1 MIKLKDLLT
10 EGKWTFK
17 GKYLNMPS
25 GETASIPGKNDRDAI
40 AVDIGR
46 DEFKIHGMG
55 GNKYYAYGPKYDV
68 SFNYI
73 NDLVKWLN
81 NEKAKYAGIDNR

>member
-1 MIKLKDLLT
+1 MIKLMDILT

-17 GKYLNMPS
+17 RKYLKKDGM
-25 GETASIPGKNDRDAI
+25 TTSIPGKNDRDAI

-81 NEKAKYAGIDNR
+81 DEKAKYAGIDNR

>member
-1 MIKLKDLLT
+1 MDIL
-10 EGKWTFK
+10 EGKFKMK

-25 GETASIPGKNDRDAI
+25 GETSSIPGNNDRDAI

-46 DEFKIHGMG
+46 DEFKIHML
-55 GNKYYAYGPKYDV
+55 KSKPYAYGPKYDL
-68 SFNYI
+68 SFKNV